1 MHKNS
6 LYSIIVSKASYK
18 EILGKKMKIV
28 GLITE
33 YNPFHNGH
41 RYHIEKALEMTD
53 SDAAIVLM
61 SGNFVQRGTPALL
74 PKHIR
79 AKAALL
85 GGASVVLELPVLC
98 ACGSAEYFARGAVS
112 IFNNL
117 GCVDCLCFGSE
128 CNDPGKLEAIA
139 GILAEEPEAFRL
151 SLQNHLKQG
160 DPFPLA
166 RQRALGEYT
175 GDTALAQV
183 LEQPNNILGIEY
195 IKAIYQ
201 TQSSIRACA
210 IQRQESEYHDTTL
223 SQTYSSAS
231 AIRHILS
238 GPNPSYGQPQTKLS
252 FSDVPVDSACEN
264 VWSKLQIPE
273 PLFPLADQVPQSAFR
288 LLCENYKKRYPID
301 ADDFSL
307 LLKYRLLTETAES
320 LNLYA
325 DMTWELANR
334 INRNRNKL
342 ISWSQFCNLL
352 KTREV
357 TFSRISRIL
366 LHILLG
372 ITKDDTAHFHE
383 HGYAHY
389 ARILGF
395 SKSQTLVLKEMKA
408 NSRIP
413 LITKPAD
420 RPELNCFGERML
432 NLDIFAANLYESVV
446 TEKYKYPFIHEYEQ
460 QICII

>member
-6 LYSIIVSKASYK
+6 FYSIIVSKASYK
-18 EILGKKMKIV
+18 EILVKKMKIV

-41 RYHIEKALEMTD
+41 RYHIEKALETTN

-61 SGNFVQRGTPALL
+61 SGDFVQRGTPALL

-79 AKAALL
+79 ARAALL

-112 IFNNL
+112 ILNSL
-117 GCVDCLCFGSE
+117 GCVDVLCFGSE
-128 CNDPGKLEAIA
+128 CGDPGKLETAA
-139 GILAEEPEAFRL
+139 SILVEEPETFRL
-151 SLQNHLKQG
+151 SLQKHLRQG

-166 RQRALGEYT
+166 RQRAFCEYT
-175 GDTALAQV
+175 GDTALARI
-183 LEQPNNILGIEY
+183 LELPNNILGIEY
-195 IKAIYQ
+195 IKALYQ
-201 TQSSIRACA
+201 TQSPIRTCV
-210 IQRQESEYHDTTL
+210 IQRQESGYHDTAL
-223 SQTYSSAS
+223 SKTYSSAS
-231 AIRHILS
+231 AIRRILS
-238 GPNPSYGQPQTKLS
+238 GADPSRSQPQGAVS
-252 FSDVPVDSACEN
+252 F
-264 VWSKLQIPE
+264 PE
-273 PLFPLADQVPQSAFR
+273 PFLALADQVPPSAFR

-325 DMTWELANR
+325 DMTPELANR
-334 INRNRNKL
+334 ILRNRNKL
-342 ISWSQFCNLL
+342 ISWHQFCDLL

-366 LHILLG
+366 LHIVLG
-372 ITKDDTAHFHE
+372 ITKDDTVHFHE

-395 SKSQTLVLKEMKA
+395 SQSQAAVLKELKA

-413 LITKPAD
+413 LIAKPSA
-420 RPELNCFGERML
+420 RPELNAFGERML
-432 NLDIFAANLYESVV
+432 SLDIFAANLYESVV